1 MGFNISD
8 YEAAKVTL
16 VQFFVMQAVGE
27 LYPDHN
33 PFLEEGRLRM
43 FDIVCGTDFVRKEF
57 GKRLKVADIESYWMK
72 DVEDFKA
79 LSRKYYL
86 YR

>member
-1 MGFNISD
+1 M
-8 YEAAKVTL
+8 
-16 VQFFVMQAVGE
+16 
-27 LYPDHN
+27 
-33 PFLEEGRLRM
+33 RL

-57 GKRLKVADIESYWMK
+57 GKRLRVEDIESYWMK

-86 YR
+86 YK